1 MGEQKIFKKGL
12 LKDSKLWQKIKSI
25 KHLQIYIAI
34 ALGIIIVLIYFSTF
48 GSAQKTTGNAE
59 NGIISSY
66 VSELEYR
73 LGNVLS
79 DLKGAG
85 NISVMIT
92 LESYGETII
101 AEKRESKTITNGDT
115 STTTVTS
122 EPIMISSGGSY
133 SPIVLSEGLPKIKGV
148 IVISNGASDA
158 FVRLRIVEAVQT
170 LLSVSS
176 QNIQVF
182 EGV

>member
-1 MGEQKIFKKGL
+1 MGEQKIFRKGM
-12 LKDSKLWQKIKSI
+12 LKDSKIWQKIKSI

-34 ALGIIIVLIYFSTF
+34 VLGIIILLIYFSTF
-48 GSAQKTTGNAE
+48 AGAKKTDAGVETGLV
-59 NGIISSY
+59 SSY
-66 VSELEYR
+66 VTGLENK
-73 LGNVLS
+73 LSNVLS

-101 AEKRESKTITNGDT
+101 AEKKESKTITNGDT
-115 STTTVTS
+115 STTTIIS
-122 EPIMISSGGSY
+122 EPIMISGSGGY

-148 IVISNGASDA
+148 IVISSGASDA
-158 FVRLRIVEAVQT
+158 FVRLRIIEAVQT